1 MAEIQTVGRV
11 GIAVQPDTSKF
22 LRDARAAI
30 ARDLRNLTAQIPI
43 TIDPDRVRRDLQAAV
58 RSAAQ
63 GVRVAVP
70 IDFIPGVV
78 ALRERLNAIVR
89 AASRGATA
97 TVDVEVDGSGLR
109 QAMQSLTGS
118 SGGGGPG
125 RMLSGLTSG
134 FSALSRSVAGLAAA
148 GGAVQVVAGLA
159 ASLAQLA
166 PVALLGAGAVAGLG
180 AAVAAYKIGT
190 AGFSE
195 ALSGDAEALAR
206 LSPAARSTVEA
217 LQGLKPAFDQVRRS
231 TQEALFVGFAE
242 QVQTLGNQYLPLLQ
256 SKLPA
261 VASGLNDI
269 GKGLLTALQAPS
281 VRANV
286 GTIFDNVALSLRG
299 ARDSLGDFAAGF
311 LELGAFGT
319 SYMTGLGDAIGD
331 TAARFREFVT
341 AGVESGRF
349 DTLIQNALQGF
360 RDLGA
365 IVGNVASIVGSIF
378 EGLSA
383 GTGATSFLA
392 TLRETTAA
400 LAAFFASA
408 AAQGPL
414 QALGQTMA
422 VAGAAVRDILLAAL
436 RALGPVIQAAAPF
449 VQAFA
454 SALGTALP
462 AALAVL
468 GPPLAGL
475 VEALAGALG
484 PLLPILAQAF
494 VGLASALAPVVEA
507 LTPVVAMIGET
518 LAPIMAQLLPLVVEI
533 ATAFGEFLAQA
544 ITSLAPIFPPLI
556 EAVGQIL
563 AAVLPLIPPL
573 IQLAGDVF
581 PLLAGIISG
590 VVVPAV
596 QFVAGA
602 IQALAPIID
611 FIIGVVQGFIAVLR
625 GDFTAVQGFF
635 RDLPGQIVRALGDL
649 GGLLVGAGRAILD
662 GFLRGL
668 KAAWRGVT
676 DFVGGIADWIARNK
690 GPLTYDKKLL
700 IPAGK
705 AIMAGLYRGLDSEFG
720 RVQALVS
727 SVADGIVSTFSEPV
741 DVSIRADADRILSKL
756 PTGSYSA
763 DLTSAVSADDFGLD
777 YGRLAD
783 AVIDGL
789 TGSTLNV
796 DGSGVAKLVNKSNT
810 RKARRR

>member
-1 MAEIQTVGRV
+1 LADIQTVGRV
-11 GIAVQPDTSKF
+11 GVAVQPDTSKF

-30 ARDLRNLTAQIPI
+30 TRDLRNLTAQIPI
-43 TIDPDRVRRDLQAAV
+43 TVDPDRVRRDLRAAV

-63 GVRVAVP
+63 GVRCAVP
-70 IDFIPGVV
+70 IDFIPGV
-78 ALRERLNAIVR
+78 AQLRARLEAVVR
-89 AASRGATA
+89 AASRGVRAE
-97 TVDVEVDGSGLR
+97 VEVDADGGSLSR
-109 QAMQSLTGS
+109 ALASLTGS

-125 RMLSGLTSG
+125 RAL
-134 FSALSRSVAGLAAA
+134 SALSGSFRALTSSVAGLAAA
-148 GGAVQVVAGLA
+148 GGAVQVLGGLA
-159 ASLAQLA
+159 AAAAQLA

-180 AAVAAYKIGT
+180 AAVAAYRIGT

-206 LSPAARSTVEA
+206 LAPSARATVEA

-231 TQEALFVGFAE
+231 TQEALFAGFAE

-261 VASGLNDI
+261 VASGLNEI
-269 GKGLLTALQAPS
+269 GKGLLTALQAPDIRS
-281 VRANV
+281 NV

-311 LELGAFGT
+311 IELGAFGT

-349 DTLIQNALQGF
+349 DTLIENALQGF

-365 IVGNVASIVGSIF
+365 IIGNVADIVGSIF
-378 EGLSA
+378 SGLSA

-392 TLRETTAA
+392 TLRDTTAA
-400 LAAFFASA
+400 LAEFFDSA

-436 RALGPVIQAAAPF
+436 RALGPVIEAAAPF
-449 VQAFA
+449 VQQFA
-454 SALGTALP
+454 TALGTALP
-462 AALAVL
+462 AALNIL

-533 ATAFGEFLAQA
+533 ATAFGEFLAVA
-544 ITSLAPIFPPLI
+544 IASLAPLFPPLF
-556 EAVGQIL
+556 EAVGQVL

-573 IQLAGDVF
+573 LRLAADLFPVLAGV
-581 PLLAGIISG
+581 ISG

-602 IQALAPIID
+602 IQALAPIIG
-611 FIIGVVQGFIAVLR
+611 FIIGVVQGFVRILR

-635 RDLPGQIVRALGDL
+635 RDLPGNIVRALGNL
-649 GGLLVGAGRAILD
+649 GNLLLGAGRAILD

-668 KAAWRGVT
+668 KDAWRGVT
-676 DFVGGIADWIARNK
+676 DFVGGIATWIRNNK
-690 GPLTYDKKLL
+690 GPLSYDKRLL
-700 IPAGK
+700 LPAGK
-705 AIMAGLYRGLDSEFG
+705 AIMDGLYRGLDSEFG

-727 SVADGIVSTFSEPV
+727 GIADGIVGTFSEPV
-741 DVSIRADADRILSKL
+741 DVSIRADADRMLSQL

-763 DLTSAVSADDFGLD
+763 EISSAVSADNF
-777 YGRLAD
+777 
-783 AVIDGL
+783 
-789 TGSTLNV
+789 
-796 DGSGVAKLVNKSNT
+796 GVATVDDLIDALEGARFEFDGDGIARIVNKSNT